1 MPFITNS
8 VYYEYWSYPRPRR
21 TITLIN
27 GYARSCADF
36 RSIGKEL
43 VKANFAVIVI
53 DNRGVGRSY
62 RATPVTLEAMVKDV
76 LIVWDHLRVNCS
88 TVLGISMGGTIAQ
101 MLGIEA
107 MMVIDKLILVSSF
120 PDATFSFEDNHDWP
134 SDLDEIQEK
143 LKRYVARSFTETNSY
158 LLSAMAK
165 QIHQSRQQTVVRQP
179 RELVTNLVKREDL
192 EDIIQPTLVIHGAED
207 RIIPTHAAE
216 ILAEGINR
224 SEVVII
230 PGAGHLLLVEKPNE
244 LLTEIKKFCN
254 AGNR

>member
-1 MPFITNS
+1 MPFIENY

-27 GYARSCADF
+27 GYARSCSDF

-53 DNRGVGRSY
+53 DNRGVGRSF
-62 RATPVTLEAMVKDV
+62 RATPVTLEAIVKDV
-76 LIVWDHLRVNCS
+76 LKVWEHLGVVSS

-101 MLGIEA
+101 LLSIEA
-107 MMVIDKLILVSSF
+107 LMVVDKLILVSSF
-120 PDATFSFEDNHDWP
+120 PDATFSFEDNRDWP
-134 SDLDEIQEK
+134 SDLDKIQEK
-143 LKRYVARSFTETNSY
+143 LRGYVAKNFSETNSY

-165 QIHQSRQQTVVRQP
+165 QIHQDQQQKVIRQP
-179 RELVTNLVKREDL
+179 RAIITDRTKREDTR
-192 EDIIQPTLVIHGAED
+192 DIIQPTLVIHGAED

-216 ILAEGINR
+216 TLAEGIER
-224 SEVVII
+224 SQVAII
-230 PGAGHLLLVEKPNE
+230 PSAGHLLLIEKPSE

-254 AGNR
+254 AGD